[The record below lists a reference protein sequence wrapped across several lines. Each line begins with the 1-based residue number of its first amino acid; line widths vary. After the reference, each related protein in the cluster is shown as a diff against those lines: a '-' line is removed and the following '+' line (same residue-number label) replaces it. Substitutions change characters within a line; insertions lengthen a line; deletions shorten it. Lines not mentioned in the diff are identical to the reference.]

1 MNDIFIRGLKL
12 PPKVKGVTV
21 IDNDSN
27 FKIYINT
34 LLSYETQERARIHE
48 LTHIIKDH
56 FYDCEP
62 VIHNEME
69 ANAG

>member
-12 PPKVKGVTV
+12 PPKVRGVTV
-21 IDNDSN
+21 IDKDSN
-27 FKIYINT
+27 FNVYINT
-34 LLSYETQERARIHE
+34 QLSFETQEKAKKHE